1 MTVTTTTHQESVI
14 DNYTQ
19 DGTVDLKG
27 RPLLRSKT
35 GSWKA
40 CFFIIVYELLERI
53 VFQGV
58 SANLFIY
65 LTTKLHQGIVTAS
78 NNVTNWN
85 GAIWIMPIF
94 GAYIADA
101 HLGRYRTFLISSF
114 IWFTAMSLLTL
125 AVSVP
130 SLKPPPCLQPI
141 TKQNCKQASKLQLA
155 VFFGSLYLLV
165 IASGGTKPNI
175 STMGADQFDDFYP
188 KEKAQKL
195 SFFNWWFFTAF
206 SGILFASTILVYIQD
221 NVGWSLGYGIPTIGI
236 GVAIIIFV
244 VGTPFYR
251 HRPPSGSPFTT
262 IANVIVGAAW
272 NWRLPI
278 PNDPNQLYELEIQH
292 YSKPGNFK
300 IDSTP
305 SLRFLNKAAIRR
317 DSGGPWRL
325 CSVTEV
331 EETKQMLR
339 MIPILIC
346 TFIPHTITAQTHTL
360 FIKQGTTLD
369 RSIGSHFKVP
379 PASLYAFVTISLLL
393 SILIYDRIFVKIVR
407 RVTKNPRGITMLQR
421 MGIGMICHVLVMVV
435 ASRVEKHRLDVAARE
450 NGSSPQ
456 EQKVLPLTIFT
467 LLPQFIL
474 TGVADSFL
482 QVAVQEFFYDQA
494 PENMKS
500 FGTSY
505 AMTSLGIGNFLSSL
519 IVSKVSEITKRQGKE
534 WILNN
539 LNASHLDYF
548 YLLLAVMSAVN
559 FFLFLII
566 SKLYLY
572 KAEVSDSINLL
583 TEELKKKKSMATNS

>member
-1 MTVTTTTHQESVI
+1 MEYEVMYYTYANSINDAYNYNTSRSYQGSVI
-14 DNYTQ
+14 DSYTQ

-53 VFQGV
+53 VFHGV
-58 SANLFIY
+58 SANLIIY
-65 LTTKLHQGIVTAS
+65 LTTKLHQRIVTAS
-78 NNVTNWN
+78 NYVTNWN

-114 IWFTAMSLLTL
+114 IWLTAMSLLTL

-130 SLKPPPCLQPI
+130 SLKPPPCLEPI
-141 TKQNCKQASKLQLA
+141 TKQNFKQASKLQLA

-175 STMGADQFDDFYP
+175 STMGADQFDHCDP

-195 SFFNWWFFTAF
+195 SFFNSSS
-206 SGILFASTILVYIQD
+206 SGGCLD

-251 HRPPSGSPFTT
+251 HRLPSGSPFTT
-262 IANVIVGAAW
+262 MASVIVAAAW

-292 YSKPGNFK
+292 YSKPGTFK

-331 EETKQMLR
+331 EVTEVEETKQMLR

-346 TFIPHTITAQTHTL
+346 TFIPNTIMAQTHTL

-369 RSIGSHFKVP
+369 RSIDSHFKIP
-379 PASLYAFVTISLLL
+379 PDSLNVFVTISMLF
-393 SILIYDRIFVKIVR
+393 SILIYDRIFVKIMQ
-407 RVTKNPRGITMLQR
+407 RVTKSKGNHNWHQEWKSTDF
-421 MGIGMICHVLVMVV
+421 
-435 ASRVEKHRLDVAARE
+435 DVAARE

-467 LLPQFIL
+467 LLPRFIL
-474 TGVADSFL
+474 TGFAEAFI
-482 QVAVQEFFYDQA
+482 QVAVLDFFYDQA

-500 FGTSY
+500 LGTSY

-548 YLLLAVMSAVN
+548 YALLAVMSAVN
-559 FFLFLII
+559 FFLFLLI
-566 SKLYLY
+566 S
-572 KAEVSDSINLL
+572 
-583 TEELKKKKSMATNS
+583 